1 MTRRP
6 TPLVALSTAAAV
18 AALVAVLSV
27 ALGSR
32 SVPADDVWRVLWHPD
47 GSQASVTIHELRLP
61 RTLIGLVTGAALGL
75 AGALMQTLT
84 RNPLADP
91 GILGINAGA
100 ALAVVVVSAVTGI
113 TTVGFSV
120 WPALVGAALAVAGVH
135 LLGSTGSTGGT
146 PARIALAG
154 VAITAAL
161 SAIVQT
167 VILADQ
173 DVFNEFRFWAAGSL
187 DGRDVATTLEILP
200 FVMVGLVLAAAL
212 APRLN
217 ALALGDDTGRSL
229 GLDVERT
236 RLLTVGAVALLC
248 AAATAAVGPIAFVG
262 LGVPHLA
269 RALCGSDQRLVLPCS
284 AMLGAAFLLTAD
296 VAGRLVGGG
305 QEVQA
310 GIITAIIGGPVF
322 VAVVRRRRIEAL

>member
-1 MTRRP
+1 MSRRP
-6 TPLVALSTAAAV
+6 GALLLSLAAV
-18 AALVAVLSV
+18 AVTVVLSIAV
-27 ALGSR
+27 GSHPI
-32 SVPADDVWRVLWHPD
+32 SPARVWELLWTPDD
-47 GSQASVTIHELRLP
+47 SQASVAIHELRIP
-61 RTLIGLVTGAALGL
+61 RTIIGIVTGAALGL

-100 ALAVVVVSAVTGI
+100 ALAIVVASAVTGV
-113 TTVGFSV
+113 TSVGFSI
-120 WPALVGAALAVAGVH
+120 WFALAGAALAVAAVH
-135 LLGSTGSTGGT
+135 VLGSTGSVGGT

-154 VAITAAL
+154 VAVTAAL

-173 DVFNEFRFWAAGSL
+173 AIFNEFRFWAAGSL
-187 DGRDVATTLEILP
+187 DGRALSTTATILP
-200 FVMVGLVLAAAL
+200 FVIVGVVIAGAL

-236 RLLTVGAVALLC
+236 RRLTVVAVALLC

-262 LGVPHLA
+262 LGVPHVA
-269 RALCGSDQRLVLPCS
+269 RAMCGADQRWVLPCS
-284 AMLGAAFLLTAD
+284 LVLGAAFLLLAD
-296 VAGRLVGGG
+296 VLGRVVGGGG

-310 GIITAIIGGPVF
+310 GIVTAILGGPVF